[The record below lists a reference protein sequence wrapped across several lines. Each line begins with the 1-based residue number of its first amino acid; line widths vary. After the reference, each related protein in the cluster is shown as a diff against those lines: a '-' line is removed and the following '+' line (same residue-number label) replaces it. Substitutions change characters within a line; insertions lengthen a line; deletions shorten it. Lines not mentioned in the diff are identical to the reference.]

1 MNGLGVFA
9 LKTMIVAGVLSI
21 STFLTVGSLIGLVL
35 NAAGLK
41 GGRHTWTQIEQ
52 SIYRFADQ
60 PELPPEKKAKII
72 AALRKI
78 HDKNQPYLDALF
90 AKD

>member
-1 MNGLGVFA
+1 MKGLGVFA
-9 LKTMIVAGVLSI
+9 LKTMIIAAIFSF
-21 STFLTVGSLIGLVL
+21 STFMTATSLIGVVL
-35 NAAGLK
+35 NAAGFN
-41 GGRHTWTQIEQ
+41 GGRYVWTRIEQ

-60 PELPPEKKAKII
+60 PDLPPEKKAKIV